1 MNPRE
6 ALRLRRILYAAAFTR
21 AVAVGL
27 VAVMVALYCARLGL
41 SPARV
46 GAVIAAALW
55 GGAAATL
62 ATLLAGP
69 RVPPRALLVGLT
81 VLPAAAGGVFLST
94 GSFPLLLAS
103 AFAGMFAVHGR
114 DRGAIPI
121 VEQALL
127 PATASDASRTRVF
140 AWYNV
145 LLDAGYAAGGF
156 LAALPTLLE
165 AWLGTPPLAGMRIA
179 LAVFCALNLCA
190 ALLYVRLPAT
200 LREAR
205 SVGLGALSPASR
217 PIVRK
222 LSLLF
227 LVDAFGGG
235 FSGSALFAY
244 FFVERFGASAA
255 TVAALFGLG
264 RLLSAGSHLVAAWLA
279 RRIGLVNTMVYTHIP
294 SSVLLFTIVASDH
307 LVVAAAL
314 FLLRE
319 GLNEMD
325 VPTRQSYVMA
335 VVRPEERLAAAGVT
349 SLVRSGGWAAAPALA
364 GWLMQ
369 AGGLGL
375 PLVTAGATKI
385 AYDLMLWR
393 EFRRV
398 APPEETPSPKGEG
411 ALSRRPPVSRRTT
424 ARRRSS

>member
-6 ALRLRRILYAAAFTR
+6 AARLRRILYAAAFVR
-21 AVAVGL
+21 ALGVGL
-27 VAVMVALYCARLGL
+27 IAVMVALYCARLGL
-41 SPARV
+41 SAARI
-46 GAVIAAALW
+46 GAVISAALW

-62 ATLLAGP
+62 ATLVAGP
-69 RVPPRALLVGLT
+69 RLTPRTLLVALC
-81 VLPAAAGGVFLST
+81 LLAAAAGAIFLSS

-145 LLDAGYAAGGF
+145 LLDAGYAGGGF

-165 AWLGTPPLAGMRIA
+165 SGLAMPALSGMRVA
-179 LAVFCALNLCA
+179 LGVFCALNLA
-190 ALLYVRLPAT
+190 AAWLYSRLP
-200 LREAR
+200 RVMPDAR
-205 SVGLGALSPASR
+205 AVGLGALSPGSR

-235 FSGSALFAY
+235 FIGSALFAY
-244 FFVERFGASAA
+244 FFAERYGAGAA
-255 TVAALFGLG
+255 TIAALFGFG

-294 SSVLLFTIVASDH
+294 SSLLLFTIVASDD
-307 LVVAAAL
+307 LRVAALL

-349 SLVRSGGWAAAPALA
+349 SLVRSGGWAAAPAIA

-375 PLVTAGATKI
+375 PLIAAGATKI

-398 APPEETPSPKGEG
+398 APPEEAG
-411 ALSRRPPVSRRTT
+411 
-424 ARRRSS
+424 